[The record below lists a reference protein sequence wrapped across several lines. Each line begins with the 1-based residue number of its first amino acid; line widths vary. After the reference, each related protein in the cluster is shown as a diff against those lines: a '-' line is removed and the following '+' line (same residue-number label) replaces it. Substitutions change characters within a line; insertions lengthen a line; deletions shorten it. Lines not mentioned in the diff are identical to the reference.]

1 MSLGV
6 SIKPSPFS
14 PSVLF
19 DLLNVLILSVAAQL
33 ITVMLSLYGI
43 ITIWT
48 KNVHIQNHRIII
60 LCFKTSVLFLKDVQ
74 KEREPHIYLSKEE
87 VKEKIQ
93 SYNSSVTDKLK
104 MTLVSFA

>member
-1 MSLGV
+1 M
-6 SIKPSPFS
+6 
-14 PSVLF
+14 
-19 DLLNVLILSVAAQL
+19 LILSLGAQQ
-33 ITVMLSLYGI
+33 ITVRLSLCVI

-48 KNVHIQNHRIII
+48 KNVRIQNHKIIDSI
-60 LCFKTSVLFLKDVQ
+60 LCFKTAVLFLKDVQ
-74 KEREPHIYLSKEE
+74 KEREPHVYLSKEE

>member
-1 MSLGV
+1 MSIEL
-6 SIKPSPFS
+6 SLFS

-19 DLLNVLILSVAAQL
+19 DLPNVNPFYCCTANYC
-33 ITVMLSLYGI
+33 MLSLCAV

-48 KNVHIQNHRIII
+48 KNAHFQSHKIIR
-60 LCFKTSVLFLKDVQ
+60 VLFCLLKLLSLLKDVQ
-74 KEREPHIYLSKEE
+74 KEREPHVYLSKEE
-87 VKEKIQ
+87 VQEKIQ

>member
-1 MSLGV
+1 M
-6 SIKPSPFS
+6 
-14 PSVLF
+14 
-19 DLLNVLILSVAAQL
+19 AAQQ
-33 ITVMLSLYGI
+33 ITIMLSFCGI

-48 KNVHIQNHRIII
+48 KNVRIQNHKIIYFI
-60 LCFKTSVLFLKDVQ
+60 LFFKTAVLFLKDVQ
-74 KEREPHIYLSKEE
+74 KEREPHVYLSKEE